1 MINRAFFFDQVRVSL
16 FGGKLNKSPVTG
28 LTFIL
33 DEWEK
38 NHAAK
43 DDRWLAYALGTTHHE
58 TDAKIQPIHEYG
70 SAAYFKKKYEG
81 RADLGNNQPGDGVRF
96 HGRGYVQ
103 LTGRRNYTLMG
114 KRFNV
119 DLTSTDAA
127 ANGALDLALAANIM
141 FYGMEKGVFTGVGY
155 GKFFSS
161 TVEDWVNARKI
172 INGLDKAN
180 LVADYARR
188 YYAAISYTV

>member
-1 MINRAFFFDQVRVSL
+1 MINRTFFFEQVRTSL
-16 FGGKLNKSPVTG
+16 FAGNLKAAPKAG
-28 LTFIL
+28 LGFIL
-33 DEWEK
+33 DEWE
-38 NHAAK
+38 NNLASK

-70 SAAYFKKKYEG
+70 GANYFKQKYEG
-81 RADLGNNQPGDGVRF
+81 RADLGNNQAGDGVRF

-114 KRFNV
+114 TKFGV
-119 DLTSTDAA
+119 DLISSNQAA
-127 ANGALDLALAANIM
+127 DRALNPQLAADIM
-141 FYGMEKGVFTGVGY
+141 FHGMEKGVFTGVGFA
-155 GKFFSS
+155 KFFSP
-161 TVEDWVNARKI
+161 TVENWVNARKI

-188 YYAAISYTV
+188 YYAAISHTV